1 MDDNSRTD
9 AQAWIFVSH
18 ASQDLP
24 VVRLVRNYL
33 ERKGAAPLLFHLRSL
48 MEPQAFWPVIEG
60 ELKARNFF
68 LYCDS
73 HAAAASE
80 WVRKE
85 RAVVEKLAA
94 ERAIRIGMVRITQ
107 DNAIGEPELDA
118 AQRDAL
124 DAFLRKQR
132 VFVSSS
138 RHDLAR
144 SNPFVTALTGA
155 GFAVYEAAATAFGDL
170 NDVDAEIA
178 EAAANGW
185 IVCFWSQKSSNSPF
199 VIEEISRAIELNG
212 DVAVVRLD
220 GTPVDPRLAEA
231 VIYDASD
238 GDVNHPARFTA
249 TLLTAR

>member
-1 MDDNSRTD
+1 MDDNSKIG

-33 ERKGAAPLLFHLRSL
+33 ESKGAAPLLFHLRSL
-48 MEPQAFWPVIEG
+48 MEPQAFWPVIEA

-73 HAAAASE
+73 PAAAASD

-85 RAVVEKLAA
+85 RAAVEKLAA
-94 ERAIRIGMVRITQ
+94 ERAIRIGMVRVTQ
-107 DNAIGEPELDA
+107 DSAIGELDT

-138 RHDLAR
+138 SHDRER
-144 SNPFVTALTGA
+144 SDPFITALTGT
-155 GFAVYEAAATAFGDL
+155 GFAVFEAAATAFGDL
-170 NDVDAEIA
+170 NDFDAEIA

-185 IVCFWSQKSSNSPF
+185 IVCFWSQNSSKSPF
-199 VIEEISRAIELNG
+199 VIDEISRAIELNG

-220 GTPVDPRLAEA
+220 GTPVDPSLAEA
-231 VIYDASD
+231 VMYDASD